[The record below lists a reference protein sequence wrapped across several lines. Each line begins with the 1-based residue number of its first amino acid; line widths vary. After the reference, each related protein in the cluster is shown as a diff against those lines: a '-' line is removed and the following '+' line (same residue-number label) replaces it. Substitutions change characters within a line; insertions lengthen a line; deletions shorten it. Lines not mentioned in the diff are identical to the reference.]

1 MFSISVLGSIGIFP
15 AGADSKE
22 DRGHS
27 PLLSQTK
34 ESGSLAHEYQFKT
47 ECTIYKKRVVIK
59 QIAGEIESKT
69 VKRVR
74 LSGPIGDYINAAS
87 TGPFIEEVS
96 FLLGGPEETDIAYTE
111 TGDQIILKQTGS
123 YTVSNDAPEAATLI
137 NFLNLNCNGAADEP
151 LPDDPNACPSGP
163 DPVFA
168 LNPFTGSCTLY
179 ETLCDVPIYEIVGA
193 CA

>member
-1 MFSISVLGSIGIFP
+1 MFSMSVLGSTGIFP
-15 AGADSKE
+15 AAADSKE

-34 ESGSLAHEYQFKT
+34 ESGSVAPEYQFKT
-47 ECTIYKKRVVIK
+47 ECTIYKKGVVIK

-96 FLLGGPEETDIAYTE
+96 FLLGGPEETNIAYTE
-111 TGDQIILKQTGS
+111 TGDQIILNQTGS
-123 YTVSNDAPEAATLI
+123 YTVRNDAPEAATLI

-151 LPDDPNACPSGP
+151 LPDDSNACPSGP
-163 DPVFA
+163 DPVSA
-168 LNPFTGSCTLY
+168 LNPFTAVCTLY
-179 ETLCDVPIYEIVGA
+179 PTLCDVPIGEIVGA
-193 CA
+193 C